1 VERKKRKEGREE
13 SVLELRV
20 ERRKVFFSVAIIFY
34 LVVVLP
40 S

>member
-13 SVLELRV
+13 NVLELRV
-20 ERRKVFFSVAIIFY
+20 EKRKVFSAAIISH